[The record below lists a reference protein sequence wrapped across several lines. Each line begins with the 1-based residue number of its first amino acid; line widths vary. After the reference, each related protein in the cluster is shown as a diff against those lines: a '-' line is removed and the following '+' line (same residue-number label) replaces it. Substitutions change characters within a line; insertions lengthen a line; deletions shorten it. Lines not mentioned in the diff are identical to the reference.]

1 VAGASN
7 PKPKLALHRYGSST
21 TAHHDPSATD
31 QPGCRHHACRHWFHR
46 WLPIRQSRRRREVF
60 VPLPQGKEVTSSE
73 LVLVIDDSSAHEVRR
88 NLEVLVNDRSAI
100 AIALDGKSPGRTIR
114 VPLVK
119 AKDGFLKLSFLYSG
133 AATPDLCIDVRYV
146 GDSLTI
152 RSETTIEIGVGNA
165 TVLDVPTTLALMPRE
180 EAIARSSSA
189 PSAG

>member
-7 PKPKLALHRYGSST
+7 PKPKLALHRYGSNT

-31 QPGCRHHACRHWFHR
+31 HLVAVITLADIGFIDGFRFAN
-46 WLPIRQSRRRREVF
+46 LGGRREVF

-73 LVLVIDDSSAHEVRR
+73 LVLVIDDISAHEARR

-133 AATPDLCIDVRYV
+133 AATPDRCIDVRYV

-152 RSETTIEIGVGNA
+152 RPETTIEIDVGIETA
-165 TVLDVPTTLALMPRE
+165 PASFAKKSDFLADSLPK
-180 EAIARSSSA
+180 
-189 PSAG
+189 G